1 MGLSLYEIN
10 EKLRILEEWQVN
22 PDTGEVLSDEEFN
35 KLFDAVQMDLQSKIE
50 NTICFAKSLE
60 AEAEA
65 IKAEEKK
72 LADRRKAKENLSERL
87 KKRINDYIT
96 WQFTDEDG
104 NVDMAGLNK
113 FRFDSPKAYIS
124 YRKSEKVNVLDAEKL
139 PSEFVTVKT
148 ETKPNLTEIKKA
160 IKNGTDFSGVA
171 ELTTNLNMQIKQEK
185 NMKKCIDFILK
196 WFLKLWR
203 LAFYICGMVAL
214 TCQAIGIAPDD
225 LGLIIFLDC
234 MVIIMIP
241 RICDEAFKPLLEKD
255 NEES

>member
-1 MGLSLYEIN
+1 MGLSLYEID
-10 EKLRILEEWQVN
+10 ERLRVLEEYQV
-22 PDTGEVLSDEEFN
+22 DSLTGEVLSDEEFN
-35 KLFDAVQMDLQSKIE
+35 KLFDEVKMDLNSKIE

-96 WQFTDEDG
+96 WQFTDEEG
-104 NVDMAGLNK
+104 NVDMARLNK
-113 FRFDSPKAYIS
+113 FKFDSSKCYIS

-160 IKNGTDFSGVA
+160 IKSGADFSGIA
-171 ELTTNLNMQIKQEK
+171 ELTTDLNMQIK
-185 NMKKCIDFILK
+185 
-196 WFLKLWR
+196 
-203 LAFYICGMVAL
+203 
-214 TCQAIGIAPDD
+214 
-225 LGLIIFLDC
+225 
-234 MVIIMIP
+234 
-241 RICDEAFKPLLEKD
+241 
-255 NEES
+255 

>member
-1 MGLSLYEIN
+1 MGLSLYDIDER
-10 EKLRILEEWQVN
+10 LRILEEYQV
-22 PDTGEVLSDEEFN
+22 DSLTGEILSDEEFN
-35 KLFDAVQMDLQSKIE
+35 KLFDAVQMDLNSKIE

-65 IKAEEKK
+65 IKAEEKR

-160 IKNGTDFSGVA
+160 IKNGADFSGVA
-171 ELTTNLNMQIKQEK
+171 ELTTNLNMQIK
-185 NMKKCIDFILK
+185 
-196 WFLKLWR
+196 
-203 LAFYICGMVAL
+203 
-214 TCQAIGIAPDD
+214 
-225 LGLIIFLDC
+225 
-234 MVIIMIP
+234 
-241 RICDEAFKPLLEKD
+241 
-255 NEES
+255 

>member
-1 MGLSLYEIN
+1 MGLSLYDIDYRL
-10 EKLRILEEWQVN
+10 KMLEELNV
-22 PDTGEVLSDEEFN
+22 DITTGEILDEVEFN
-35 KLFDAVQMDLQSKIE
+35 KLFDEIQMDLNSKIE

-96 WQFTDEDG
+96 WQFTDEEG
-104 NVDMAGLNK
+104 NVDTVGLNK
-113 FRFDSPKAYIS
+113 FKFDSPKAYIS

-160 IKNGTDFSGVA
+160 IKNGADFSGVA
-171 ELTTNLNMQIKQEK
+171 ELTTNLNMQIK
-185 NMKKCIDFILK
+185 
-196 WFLKLWR
+196 
-203 LAFYICGMVAL
+203 
-214 TCQAIGIAPDD
+214 
-225 LGLIIFLDC
+225 
-234 MVIIMIP
+234 
-241 RICDEAFKPLLEKD
+241 
-255 NEES
+255 

>member
-10 EKLRILEEWQVN
+10 EQLRILEEWQIN
-22 PDTGEVLSDEEFN
+22 PETGELLSEAEFN
-35 KLFDAVQMDLQSKIE
+35 KLFDRIQMDLNSKIE

-96 WQFTDEDG
+96 WQFTDEEG
-104 NVDMAGLNK
+104 NVDTVGLNK
-113 FRFDSPKAYIS
+113 FRFDSPKCYIS

-160 IKNGTDFSGVA
+160 IKNGADFSGIA
-171 ELTTNLNMQIKQEK
+171 ELTSNLNMQIKQE
-185 NMKKCIDFILK
+185 
-196 WFLKLWR
+196 
-203 LAFYICGMVAL
+203 G
-214 TCQAIGIAPDD
+214 
-225 LGLIIFLDC
+225 
-234 MVIIMIP
+234 
-241 RICDEAFKPLLEKD
+241 EKYEKVD
-255 NEES
+255 

>member
-1 MGLSLYEIN
+1 MGLSLYDIDYRL
-10 EKLRILEEWQVN
+10 KMLEELNV
-22 PDTGEVLSDEEFN
+22 DITTGEVLSDEEFN
-35 KLFDAVQMDLQSKIE
+35 KLFDSVQMDLNSKIE

-72 LADRRKAKENLSERL
+72 LADRRKTKENLTERL

-96 WQFTDEDG
+96 WQFTDEEG
-104 NVDMAGLNK
+104 NVDMVGLNK

-160 IKNGTDFSGVA
+160 IKNGVDFSGVV
-171 ELTTNLNMQIKQEK
+171 ELTTNMNMQIK
-185 NMKKCIDFILK
+185 
-196 WFLKLWR
+196 
-203 LAFYICGMVAL
+203 
-214 TCQAIGIAPDD
+214 
-225 LGLIIFLDC
+225 
-234 MVIIMIP
+234 
-241 RICDEAFKPLLEKD
+241 
-255 NEES
+255 